1 MADLLVGQ
9 YTPII
14 LLKYQ
19 ACDAEDIPLTYG
31 LPFVCALLGG
41 FPFLA
46 EVGLFFL
53 LIIQFFMDNRPLSY
67 GRYRGGYPP
76 KEGGQGGGK

>member
-31 LPFVCALLGG
+31 LPLSVPCLEG

-46 EVGLFFL
+46 EMGLFFFTHHSIL
-53 LIIQFFMDNRPLSY
+53 Y
-67 GRYRGGYPP
+67 G
-76 KEGGQGGGK
+76 

>member
-41 FPFLA
+41 FPLL
-46 EVGLFFL
+46 GRDRLILL
-53 LIIQFFMDNRPLSY
+53 LIIQFFIDIGHSPTAGTTEDTRRRKAAK
-67 GRYRGGYPP
+67 GR
-76 KEGGQGGGK
+76 